1 MVVVDQRTAKTNRL
15 RCLASALALVAL
27 KELLHLKSVIPL
39 RIEDQENGLSERFG
53 QRFRRP
59 RRALQNL
66 DERIGELDRE
76 NRR

>member
-39 RIEDQENGLSERFG
+39 RIEYQENGLSERFG
-53 QRFRRP
+53 RLLRGP
-59 RRALQNL
+59 WRALQNL
-66 DERIGELDRE
+66 DECIEELDRE